1 MKEFSV
7 KFRTDSLDLNAAVSP
22 NRRHGQFKI
31 ELLGQETEPIILTQ
45 LVNGDWEIT
54 DRGTNNLSDQE
65 LRKLGHVIDLKI
77 KEIYQIKNILVT
89 TDFSDASINAARYAA
104 ALSHQLRI
112 NSLVLYHSYAAL
124 EIPSTPYAPVPWQY
138 EEQPEESLEKAKNIQ
153 KDLDALISTHTR
165 IETYNDERALIAAVN
180 EMSAKLNIGLVITS
194 TTGKSNLERILVGS
208 NTLKMA
214 KHCKTPLLMVPSQIT
229 FKPIKQ
235 IVFACDLKD
244 VSESTP
250 IYAIKT
256 FVHAIGAKLLILN
269 VDQDET
275 HFNPDRIKE
284 MTALHQLWDRE
295 EPEYHYIDDEN
306 IAHGIVMFAEKYQA
320 DLIVTVPK
328 VYGFFESIFHSS
340 ITKKLA
346 YTTHLPLLLFKDE
359 E

>member
-7 KFRTDSLDLNAAVSP
+7 KFRTDSLDLNAKVSP
-22 NRRHGQFKI
+22 NRRHGQFKV
-31 ELLGQETEPIILTQ
+31 ELAGQETEPLILTQ
-45 LVNGDWEIT
+45 LVNGDWEVT
-54 DRGTNNLSDQE
+54 ERGTNDLSDQE
-65 LRKLGHVIDLKI
+65 LRGLGHAIDLKI

-89 TDFSDASINAARYAA
+89 TDFSKASINAAEYAA

-112 NSLVLYHSYAAL
+112 DNLVLYHSYAAL
-124 EIPSTPYAPVPWQY
+124 DIPTTSYAAMPWQY
-138 EEQPEESLEKAKNIQ
+138 DEQPEVCLEKTKNLQ
-153 KDLDALISTHTR
+153 KDLEALISTHTR
-165 IETYNDERALIAAVN
+165 IEVYNDERALIVAIN
-180 EMSAKLNIGLVITS
+180 EISAKLNIGLVITS

-208 NTLKMA
+208 NALSLA
-214 KHCKTPLLMVPSQIT
+214 KHCKVPLLMIPPQIT

-235 IVFACDLKD
+235 IVFACDLKN

-256 FVHAIGAKLLILN
+256 FVHALGAKLLILN

-306 IAHGIVMFAEKYQA
+306 TAHGIVMFAEKYQA

-340 ITKKLA
+340 ITKKLT
-346 YTTHLPLLLFKDE
+346 YTTHLPLLLFKDD
-359 E
+359 

>member
-7 KFRTDSLDLNAAVSP
+7 KFRTDSLDLNAKVSP
-22 NRRHGQFKI
+22 NRRHGQFKV
-31 ELLGQETEPIILTQ
+31 ELAGQETEPLILTQ
-45 LVNGDWEIT
+45 LVNGDWEVT
-54 DRGTNNLSDQE
+54 ERGTNDLSDQE
-65 LRKLGHVIDLKI
+65 LRDLGHAIDLKI

-89 TDFSDASINAARYAA
+89 TDFSKASINAAEYAA

-112 NSLVLYHSYAAL
+112 GNLVLYHSYAAL
-124 EIPSTPYAPVPWQY
+124 DIPSTSYAAMPWQY
-138 EEQPEESLEKAKNIQ
+138 DEQPEESLEKTKNLQ
-153 KDLDALISTHTR
+153 KDLEALISTHTR
-165 IETYNDERALIAAVN
+165 IEVYNDERALIAAVN
-180 EMSAKLNIGLVITS
+180 EISTKLSIGLVIAS

-208 NTLKMA
+208 NTLSLA
-214 KHCKTPLLMVPSQIT
+214 KHSKVPLLMVPPQFT

-235 IVFACDLKD
+235 IVFACDLKNI
-244 VSESTP
+244 SESTP
-250 IYAIKT
+250 IYAIRT

-306 IAHGIVMFAEKYQA
+306 TAHGIVMFAEKYQA

-340 ITKKLA
+340 ITKKLT
-346 YTTHLPLLLFKDE
+346 YTTHLPLLLFKDD
-359 E
+359 